1 MYYYRRWRQY
11 RAGQHYCASGEG
23 AEVMLVDYCQDK
35 LTEAVQSLG
44 GESENTLSL
53 TDMRHHNPKML

>member
-1 MYYYRRWRQY
+1 
-11 RAGQHYCASGEG
+11 
-23 AEVMLVDYCQDK
+23 MLVDYCQDK

-53 TDMRHHNPKML
+53 TDMRHHNPEML